1 MLTRWSTTLLLVR
14 LLRAIVGVDGISVV
28 DATGIVGHCRQVRR
42 WNLRG
47 RAMKDPSRSI
57 WREAVGG
64 RRLIV
69 CSVRIPGERELM
81 GFSAGVAWLV
91 KRYVLDIAA

>member
-64 RRLIV
+64 RCLIV
-69 CSVRIPGERELM
+69 LFCSYPRGERADGM
-81 GFSAGVAWLV
+81 DSVQVWLGP
-91 KRYVLDIAA
+91 